1 MRDSLLWR
9 KARKFLALP
18 WASRACLLEALL
30 ALMAARLAMALLPF
44 RRIASW
50 LGRTGAE
57 SPSVVSPTSTDTAT
71 RVGWAVRAIAPWV
84 PWDSRCLAQ
93 ALAGAWMLRRRGIPT
108 TLYLGV
114 RKEPGKDFSA
124 HAWLRCGTGIVTG
137 APGHRSFEV
146 IACFAQVP
154 AKVPTHVQPR
164 AGSPT

>member
-1 MRDSLLWR
+1 LLWR
-9 KARKFLALP
+9 RARKFLALP

-44 RRIASW
+44 RRIAAW
-50 LGRTGAE
+50 LGHTGAE
-57 SPSVVSPTSTDTAT
+57 SPAEVSPTSTDTAT

-93 ALAGAWMLRRRGIPT
+93 ALAATWMLRRRGIPT

-124 HAWLRCGTGIVTG
+124 HAWLRCGAGIITG
-137 APGHRSFEV
+137 APGHRTFEV
-146 IACFAQVP
+146 IACFAHVP
-154 AKVPTHVQPR
+154 ANDPPNVPSQT
-164 AGSPT
+164 GSPT